1 MKKRENVQQVYRR
14 PRWPAYKFAPGVAL
28 NEVLGS
34 KPGGIFV
41 IVDVHVQCSQ
51 LLKNLECAVLSMVLC
66 ITNNSRNHAII
77 LGYSPVFK
85 LLSVAILP

>member
-1 MKKRENVQQVYRR
+1 M
-14 PRWPAYKFAPGVAL
+14 AL

-51 LLKNLECAVLSMVLC
+51 LFKNLECAVLSVVLC

-77 LGYSPVFK
+77 LGYSPVF
-85 LLSVAILP
+85 LSLYCHECAESGVKQYSLHF